1 MAEQTTGPEGAAPHR
16 EPLTKDRIV
25 DAALALIDAD
35 GLEVLSMRK
44 LGASL
49 GVEAMAIYHHFP
61 NKEAVLEGVTGRL
74 LAVGTEYPNGLD
86 WRAGLKWGADALR
99 TAVGAHPKAAPL
111 LIVRPLT
118 TPEGM
123 AWVEGP
129 LTLLKDAGFSDRDTV
144 DLFHA
149 VLAYLFGWVTFS
161 QRPLA
166 AEGAALSDEDL
177 QRLAPT
183 ANALR
188 LLMAD
193 WDRGFGEGMDA
204 LLDSWERRLP
214 PGSPGAISAAKA
226 AQKAAPAKAVKP
238 GGSRWIV
245 QVGGDGHAGKKKAGK
260 KKDKA
265 KKHKA

>member
-1 MAEQTTGPEGAAPHR
+1 MSELSAESTPATPHR
-16 EPLTKDRIV
+16 EPLTRDRIV
-25 DAALALIDAD
+25 DAALAIIDAD
-35 GLEVLSMRK
+35 GLAALSMRK

-61 NKEAVLEGVTGRL
+61 NKEAVLEGVTSRL
-74 LAVGTEYPNGLD
+74 LAVGADYPKGME

-99 TAVGAHPKAAPL
+99 AAVAAHPKAAPL

-123 AWVEGP
+123 AWIEGP
-129 LTLLKDAGFSDRDTV
+129 LALLKDAGFSDRDTV

-166 AEGAALSDEDL
+166 AEGTALSDADL
-177 QRLAPT
+177 HRLAPT

-204 LLDSWERRLP
+204 LLDSWEHRLP
-214 PGSPGAISAAKA
+214 PGSRGAVSAAKTVK
-226 AQKAAPAKAVKP
+226 KAGPAKTVKP

-245 QVGGDGHAGKKKAGK
+245 QVGGDGHAGKKKTGK